1 MNTKNKY
8 NFNAMDSNGDEQ
20 EVFYYGVDP
29 RKLHQIL
36 NSTRQFDEVVNAEG
50 KKDYAVNKSYG
61 NESYGW
67 AETIKPKL
75 IELMAD
81 AYYEKNPTTFTHE
94 SLMDDICIDNA
105 TLNTFLYGGN
115 DYQGYIQFCR
125 EQRLRLVRKS

>member
-8 NFNAMDSNGDEQ
+8 NFKAMDSNGDEQ

-36 NSTRQFDEVVNAEG
+36 NSMRQFDEVEKADGTKEIVIV
-50 KKDYAVNKSYG
+50 KTYG
-61 NESYGW
+61 DESYGW
-67 AETIKPKL
+67 AEAIKPKL
-75 IELMAD
+75 VDLLNE
-81 AYYEKNPTTFTHE
+81 AYYEKNPATITHE

-105 TLNTFLYGGN
+105 TLNTFLYGGK